1 MFWALP
7 LLYLYWLADFKLFKN
22 KAVNN
27 GIIAAILA
35 GYILDYCIRIIL

>member
-7 LLYLYWLADFKLFKN
+7 LLYLYWLADFRLFEN
-22 KAVNN
+22 KAVNK
-27 GIIAAILA
+27 GILAAILA